1 MAATIKDVAK
11 LARTSTA
18 TVSNVFSGKRKV
30 SLDTE
35 ARVRQAAAR
44 LGYVPNQAARTLA
57 TKSSKVIAVVLS
69 DVANP
74 FFSPMLRGV
83 EEVARA
89 HGYLVLVGDS
99 NESVVSEEEY
109 LGSLAQRYV
118 DGILLSPASERNR
131 PPAGIRDWE
140 RRLVLVNRGL
150 QGVNADI
157 VTTDNRRGAGLA
169 ASHLLEQ
176 GHRDI
181 AVIVGPQDVT
191 THAERLEGF
200 RSALSEAGA
209 PLGTEFVKVVG
220 LDAHSSYIATQQLF
234 AVAPAKRPSALFTA
248 SGIHAVGAWQALLE
262 LGLTVPSEV
271 SFITFDRPDWTDLVT
286 PKITTIQQPSYEIGR
301 TATQLLLQRVVAFGS
316 DGHVMRAERLLL
328 EPSLHVGGSVS
339 VHQKGARFEK
349 GVIEEEPLDSTGLS

>member
-35 ARVRQAAAR
+35 ARVRHAAAR
-44 LGYVPNQAARTLA
+44 LGFVPNQAARTLA
-57 TKSSKVIAVVLS
+57 TKSSKVIAVLLS
-69 DVANP
+69 DVANA

-99 NESVVSEEEY
+99 NESVASEEEY
-109 LGSLAQRYV
+109 LASLAQRYV

-131 PPAGIRDWE
+131 PPSGIQEWE

-169 ASHLLEQ
+169 ATHLLRR
-176 GHRDI
+176 GHEAI

-200 RSALSEAGA
+200 RSALAGA
-209 PLGTEFVKVVG
+209 GRPVNPEFVKVVG
-220 LDAHSSYIATQQLF
+220 LDAHSSYIATRQLF
-234 AVAPAKRPSALFTA
+234 SVAPSNRPTALFTT
-248 SGIHAVGAWQALLE
+248 SGIHAMGAWQALLE
-262 LGLTVPSEV
+262 LGLSVPSDV
-271 SFITFDRPDWTDLVT
+271 SFITFDRPDWTDLVS
-286 PKITTIQQPSYEIGR
+286 PKITTVQQPSYEIGR
-301 TATQLLLQRVVAFGS
+301 TATQLLLQRVVAFGRE
-316 DGHVMRAERLLL
+316 GHVMRAEQLLL
-328 EPSLHVGGSVS
+328 EPTLHTGGSVS
-339 VHQKGARFEK
+339 VRTSNAPSREE
-349 GVIEEEPLDSTGLS
+349 VIEEEPLDSTGPT